1 MQQAEQTI
9 ASNQLEYENLK
20 IQVEAEIRHI
30 YNQIEVSKKTLA
42 LYEQGLI
49 AQAESS
55 LESSIASYRT
65 GRLDFLNL
73 LDAERM
79 LLNLNLGY
87 VKEQSSY
94 QKQLA
99 ALERAVGGELPQ

>member
-1 MQQAEQTI
+1 
-9 ASNQLEYENLK
+9 
-20 IQVEAEIRHI
+20 
-30 YNQIEVSKKTLA
+30 
-42 LYEQGLI
+42 EQGLLV
-49 AQAESS
+49 QAESS
-55 LESSIASYRT
+55 RESAMASYGT
-65 GRLDFLNL
+65 GKLDFLNL

-87 VKEQSSY
+87 RKEQANY